1 MSDVYLAKSNSLS
14 TRSVFISLFPPL
26 TFGVSDFIFSAAM
39 VFHISCVHL
48 EKVFTVR
55 PSGEMLRHERWNA
68 ICALHPQ
75 MFVRYYLG
83 GLEVPSCL
91 CWFSPLCYSPS
102 SQKCFMMNLHISS
115 LQGDTHYWEAL
126 DLCLHFLSALIASR
140 WEVFLGP
147 RLGMLIKTVFL
158 LIQLVWYLPDLTK

>member
-1 MSDVYLAKSNSLS
+1 MIQWVTIWLAVSMN
-14 TRSVFISLFPPL
+14 VFPVFLW
-26 TFGVSDFIFSAAM
+26 IFLLLAALI
-39 VFHISCVHL
+39 FHKTWVHL
-48 EKVFTVR
+48 EKVFTVWL
-55 PSGEMLRHERWNA
+55 SGEMLQHEWWNA
-68 ICALHPQ
+68 ICMLHPQ

-91 CWFSPLCYSPS
+91 CWFSLLRYSPS
-102 SQKCFMMNLHISS
+102 SQICFMMNLHISS
-115 LQGDTHYWEAL
+115 LRGDTHYWEAL

-140 WEVFLGP
+140 WEVFLSP

>member
-1 MSDVYLAKSNSLS
+1 MLAKSF
-14 TRSVFISLFPPL
+14 TCFIRTIFHSWLIFHVLLFSHSWRERASINP
-26 TFGVSDFIFSAAM
+26 S
-39 VFHISCVHL
+39 VHL
-48 EKVFTVR
+48 EKVFTVWL
-55 PSGEMLRHERWNA
+55 SGEMVGHERWNA

-91 CWFSPLCYSPS
+91 CWFSLLCFSPS
-102 SQKCFMMNLHISS
+102 SQICFMMNLHISS
-115 LQGDTHYWEAL
+115 LRGDTHYWEAL

-140 WEVFLGP
+140 WEVFLSP